1 MKGFKK
7 QGNLTRNVDNT
18 MFEIRKWMAHLS
30 GRMFVALF
38 VLILCSA
45 FSALCAA
52 DESILVL
59 AGAAGK
65 PVLEEAAR
73 RFEQETGVSVELK
86 FGGSGKLLSEVI
98 LSGKGDVY
106 IPASA
111 DYLVKA
117 AGKGLI
123 ATGSETILAYFVPA
137 LCVSASNPLRLET
150 LSDLANK
157 PCRIGLGRPETVAI
171 GGFSLELLQKSGH
184 FEVLQ
189 PKIVTYFDDYSRLMT
204 ALELGSIDVT
214 VGWLNCEHWF
224 GKHLRSIPL
233 AAGEIPRIS
242 TYEGAVLTT
251 ARHAGT
257 ARKFLDLLCSSAGK
271 EIFQKQYY
279 ITDREETQKC
289 ASGAEL
295 NGAPIYRL
303 VE

>member
-1 MKGFKK
+1 MCV
-7 QGNLTRNVDNT
+7 T
-18 MFEIRKWMAHLS
+18 
-30 GRMFVALF
+30 LF
-38 VLILCSA
+38 ILIFILCSS
-45 FSALCAA
+45 FSALFAA

-73 RFEQETGVSVELK
+73 RFGQETGVNVELK

-111 DYLVKA
+111 DYLAKA
-117 AGKGLI
+117 DRQGLI
-123 ATGSETILAYFVPA
+123 ATGSEAILAYFVPA

-150 LSDLANK
+150 LSDLASK
-157 PCRIGLGRPETVAI
+157 PCRIGLGRPETVAV
-171 GGFSLELLQKSGH
+171 GGFSLELLQKSGQ

-204 ALELGSIDVT
+204 ALELGSIDVA

-224 GKHLRSIPL
+224 GTHLRSIPL
-233 AAGEIPRIS
+233 ATGEIPRIS

-251 ARHAGT
+251 SGHADT
-257 ARKFLDLLCSSAGK
+257 ARKFLDFLRSPAGK

-279 ITDREETQKC
+279 ITDREEARKC
-289 ASGAEL
+289 APGAEL
-295 NGAPIYRL
+295 NGTPAYRL
-303 VE
+303 TE